1 MGWLIALAVV
11 IGLAVLPLGVSAK
24 YDADGPLL
32 RLIAGPV
39 RITLFSGKKKVKKHK
54 ITKKKGDSPKAVCA
68 ETEADGKKGGS
79 VTDFIPLVRIG
90 WDLLCDL
97 RRKLRVRR
105 LEVKLILAGSDPCD
119 LAINYGRACAAL
131 GGLEPQLDRFFVI
144 RKKDL
149 QVECDFVE
157 EKTKIYARADL
168 TITLGRLLVLLAR
181 YGWRALCAFIKIN
194 NQRKGGVLQ

>member
-1 MGWLIALAVV
+1 MGWLIAAAVV
-11 IGLAVLPLGVSAK
+11 VGLAVLPLGISAK
-24 YDADGPLL
+24 YDTAGAWL

-39 RITLFSGKKKVKKHK
+39 RVTLFPG
-54 ITKKKGDSPKAVCA
+54 TKKEKKLPQKKNDKPQANRS
-68 ETEADGKKGGS
+68 ETETDEKKGGS
-79 VTDFIPLVRIG
+79 VTDFIPLAKVA
-90 WDLLCDL
+90 WDLLCDF
-97 RRKLRVRR
+97 RRKLRVKR
-105 LEVKLILAGSDPCD
+105 LEMKLILAGSDPCD

-144 RKKDL
+144 QKKDI

-157 EKTKIYARADL
+157 EKTKVYARVDL
-168 TITLGRLLVLLAR
+168 TITFGKLLALFVR

>member
-24 YDADGPLL
+24 YDAAGAWL
-32 RLIAGPV
+32 RLIVGPV
-39 RITLFSGKKKVKKHK
+39 RITLFPGKKKENKP
-54 ITKKKGDSPKAVCA
+54 KKKNDKPKVVSQ
-68 ETEADGKKGGS
+68 ETESAPKKGGS
-79 VTDFIPLVRIG
+79 VTDFIPLATIG
-90 WDLLCDL
+90 WELLCDF

-105 LEVKLILAGSDPCD
+105 LEMKIILAGSDPCD

-144 RKKDL
+144 RKKDI

-157 EKTKIYARADL
+157 EKTKIYAGVDL
-168 TITLGRLLVLLAR
+168 TITLGRLLALCVR
-181 YGWRALCAFIKIN
+181 HGWRALRAFIKIN
-194 NQRKGGVLQ
+194 NERKGGVLQ

>member
-1 MGWLIALAVV
+1 MGWLIAAAVV
-11 IGLAVLPLGVSAK
+11 VGLAVLPLGVSAK
-24 YDADGPLL
+24 YDAAGAWL

-39 RITLFSGKKKVKKHK
+39 RITLFPGKKKEKEP
-54 ITKKKGDSPKAVCA
+54 KKKKDDKSKGPHQEA
-68 ETEADGKKGGS
+68 ESAEKKGGS
-79 VTDFIPLVRIG
+79 VTDFIPLAKVA
-90 WDLLCDL
+90 WDLLCDF
-97 RRKLRVRR
+97 RRKLRVKR
-105 LEVKLILAGSDPCD
+105 LEMKLILAGSDPCD

-144 RKKDL
+144 QKKDI

-157 EKTKIYARADL
+157 EKTKVYARVDL
-168 TITLGRLLVLLAR
+168 TITFGKLLALFVR

>member
-1 MGWLIALAVV
+1 MGWLIAAAVV
-11 IGLAVLPLGVSAK
+11 VGLAVLPLGISAK
-24 YDADGPLL
+24 YDAAGAWL

-39 RITLFSGKKKVKKHK
+39 RIILFPGKKKEKEP
-54 ITKKKGDSPKAVCA
+54 KKKKDDKSKGPHQEA
-68 ETEADGKKGGS
+68 ESAEKKGGS
-79 VTDFIPLVRIG
+79 VTDFIPLAKVA
-90 WDLLCDL
+90 WDLLCDF
-97 RRKLRVRR
+97 RRKLRVKR
-105 LEVKLILAGSDPCD
+105 LEMKLILAGSDPCD

-144 RKKDL
+144 QKKDI

-157 EKTKIYARADL
+157 EKTKVYARVDL
-168 TITLGRLLVLLAR
+168 TITFGKLLALFVR

>member
-1 MGWLIALAVV
+1 MGWLIAAAVV
-11 IGLAVLPLGVSAK
+11 VGLAVLPLGISAK
-24 YDADGPLL
+24 YDTAGAWL

-39 RITLFSGKKKVKKHK
+39 RITLFPGKKKEKEP
-54 ITKKKGDSPKAVCA
+54 KKKKDDKSKGPHQEA
-68 ETEADGKKGGS
+68 ESAEKKGGS
-79 VTDFIPLVRIG
+79 VTDFIPLAKVA
-90 WDLLCDL
+90 WDLLCDF
-97 RRKLRVRR
+97 RRKLRVKR
-105 LEVKLILAGSDPCD
+105 LEMKLILAGSDPCD

-144 RKKDL
+144 QKKDI

-157 EKTKIYARADL
+157 EKTRVYARLDL
-168 TITLGRLLVLLAR
+168 TITLGRLLALFVR